1 MKISTFSTFTETIH
15 KNTLFQPKKKSL
27 FNPERRQLAI
37 LRREDGPSTLN
48 SKRDLLSNK
57 ILTVL
62 TFNPRCIL
70 FGDLTSIYCF

>member
-1 MKISTFSTFTETIH
+1 MRE
-15 KNTLFQPKKKSL
+15 NTLFQHKKKSL
-27 FNPERRQLAI
+27 FNPERHQLAI

-70 FGDLTSIYCF
+70 FGDLSTSIYCF